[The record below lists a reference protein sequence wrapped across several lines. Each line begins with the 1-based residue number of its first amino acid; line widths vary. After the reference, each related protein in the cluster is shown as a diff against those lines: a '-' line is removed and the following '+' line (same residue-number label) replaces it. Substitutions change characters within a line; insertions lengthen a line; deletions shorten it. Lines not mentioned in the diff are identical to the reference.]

1 MNIVDLRS
9 DTVTKPTLEMRQ
21 AMFDADVGD
30 DVYGEDPTVNALE
43 MLAAERMGKEAGV
56 FVSSGTMGNLVS
68 GLTHCQRGDEVLLG
82 TKSHILMY
90 EVASLAAFGGV
101 QTRSVPNDAGGMLD
115 PNDIEFAIRPD
126 NDHQPR
132 TGMVAIEN
140 THNRC
145 SGAVLDTR
153 YIDAIG
159 DLAHRHEA
167 AFHIDG
173 ARIFNAAVALQTSP
187 SELVRSADT
196 VTFCLSKGLSCP
208 VGSIV
213 CGNTETI
220 TRVRKN
226 RKMLG
231 GGMRQAGILA
241 AAGIV
246 ALNTMVDRL
255 AEDHETAKRLAKG
268 LSALPG
274 IGLDPETIQT
284 NIVIFEVKDR
294 SVPELLEGLKSGGVL
309 ASCPEQGKIRMV
321 THYGITAEHIEE
333 ALNVSEDLM
342 RRP

>member
-145 SGAVLDTR
+145 GGAVLDTR

-294 SVPELLEGLKSGGVL
+294 SVPELLEELKSGGVL

-342 RRP
+342 RRS